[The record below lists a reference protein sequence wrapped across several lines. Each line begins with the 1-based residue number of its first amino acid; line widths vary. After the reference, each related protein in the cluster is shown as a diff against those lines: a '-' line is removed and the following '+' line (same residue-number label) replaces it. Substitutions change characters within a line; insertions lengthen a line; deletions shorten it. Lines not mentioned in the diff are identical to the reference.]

1 MHGRQRIIAA
11 WSYVCICVVL
21 LLFTSTHTN
30 SLDITHTDATVTN
43 FHEIETRTV
52 APLSF
57 RWGANDATLQLP
69 YSSSGPQILKFFAT
83 TPQPSHI
90 TLRINGNGIGTYTI
104 QPGQFRTYW
113 ILSTIPWQAQYAQT
127 TLVFHSDNPS
137 LVRREIAIGLTEVT
151 LYPLSPIT
159 LPAAIIWL
167 LLFYTVVLTY
177 GWRLSRRQLIG
188 YYVASCS
195 YIVLLTNFGLT
206 SPWWIYAYIV
216 GFGSVVALLQAPTPT
231 PPVVTAH
238 TSYRRDID
246 GLRALAV
253 MAVVGYHAFPALL
266 HGGYVGVDVFFV
278 ISGYLISQILLR
290 QIATNSFTFR
300 DFYSRRIRR
309 IFPALSVLFGAILV
323 FGAICLVPA
332 EYQDLGRAV
341 GAGAGFFANL
351 QLYHDIGYFD
361 TQSIYKPL
369 LHLWS
374 LGIEEQFYVV
384 WPVLLLLF
392 RRRFTA
398 IPGVLIA
405 LTGMSFITNI
415 MLSNTTPDA
424 AFYWPIS
431 RFWELAIGGLL
442 AYTTVMPP
450 KSPLPTQTVRTLQSL
465 VGAVVVI
472 GSMYAYTDQLAYPS
486 YWALLPV
493 IGTYLLLQAGEDA
506 WFNRVVLSQKILVWI
521 GLISFPLYLWH
532 WSLLSF
538 AYILLSSIRLPL
550 LVSSSIVVASVVLA
564 AGTYWYIE
572 KPLRVGRYRTI
583 PTFLIALCTFAIGGI
598 GYGLI
603 GSGIIAPYNRTI
615 AISDN
620 TAAAPITHTPLPH
633 SRCEAVSLSPIAT
646 CWSNTPNDSR
656 GTEYYFVGDS
666 HAEALASD
674 AISYG
679 TPHHLTYYSVYGCLP
694 FLGIERY
701 TGDATEAFGCAN
713 PQGLASLLQTLANQQ
728 TTNHRVVVLVSRYS
742 FMEPDVADTPLSKQV
757 YFQFAGPRQPSDRIN
772 RDDVFRQGL
781 RNTLDRL
788 TTLPN
793 TTVVFMHQ
801 VPELNFAPQSCNR
814 WQIVHPNQRECTI
827 ARQTVDTYF
836 ARYKA
841 NAATVLSDYPTVIQ
855 YDPMTQMCDA
865 TVCTVIHEAISWY
878 HDTNHV
884 SPAGAKIITTE
895 LWKRFP

>member
-506 WFNRVVLSQKILVWI
+506 WFNRVDW
-521 GLISFPLYLWH
+521 
-532 WSLLSF
+532 
-538 AYILLSSIRLPL
+538 
-550 LVSSSIVVASVVLA
+550 
-564 AGTYWYIE
+564 
-572 KPLRVGRYRTI
+572 
-583 PTFLIALCTFAIGGI
+583 
-598 GYGLI
+598 
-603 GSGIIAPYNRTI
+603 
-615 AISDN
+615 
-620 TAAAPITHTPLPH
+620 
-633 SRCEAVSLSPIAT
+633 
-646 CWSNTPNDSR
+646 
-656 GTEYYFVGDS
+656 
-666 HAEALASD
+666 
-674 AISYG
+674 
-679 TPHHLTYYSVYGCLP
+679 
-694 FLGIERY
+694 
-701 TGDATEAFGCAN
+701 
-713 PQGLASLLQTLANQQ
+713 
-728 TTNHRVVVLVSRYS
+728 
-742 FMEPDVADTPLSKQV
+742 
-757 YFQFAGPRQPSDRIN
+757 
-772 RDDVFRQGL
+772 
-781 RNTLDRL
+781 
-788 TTLPN
+788 
-793 TTVVFMHQ
+793 
-801 VPELNFAPQSCNR
+801 
-814 WQIVHPNQRECTI
+814 
-827 ARQTVDTYF
+827 VD
-836 ARYKA
+836 
-841 NAATVLSDYPTVIQ
+841 
-855 YDPMTQMCDA
+855 
-865 TVCTVIHEAISWY
+865 
-878 HDTNHV
+878 
-884 SPAGAKIITTE
+884 
-895 LWKRFP
+895 